1 MTIHHPLP
9 ETPEQL
15 LPREAY
21 ISEEW
26 LELERKHLFSN
37 TWAYAGVVSDLP
49 NNGDYK
55 TINVGTFPLVVVRN
69 KDGELGAFHNICRHR
84 GTELLEGTGTVKNT
98 IVCPYHR
105 WSFGLDGTLRG
116 VPNQKECF
124 PNLDKNEMGLFPASI
139 GIFKGVVF
147 VHPNAEP
154 ELSFDDWLATL
165 PDVTWP
171 HDLSSSELVAGE
183 EVVYEMKCNWKVFYE
198 NAIDGYHLAYL
209 HENTLGPLFPD
220 ANVWEAHGQHLVWY
234 STERDG
240 ARNALPELVES
251 FMKKARV
258 KKSLPDG
265 DTYGGV
271 YTLFPTTILTP
282 NPYGISISE
291 LVPVSAG
298 VTLLK
303 ARNWTLKKAKGRF
316 GNIKDAPGYDKDR
329 GVITS
334 DKWKDHPLETYDF
347 QTEDVWVC
355 EKMQRSLQSPMYEVG
370 ALAAGPGAESPIGHF
385 QQCLM
390 DYMPK

>member
-1 MTIHHPLP
+1 MTIQHPLP
-9 ETPEQL
+9 DAPEQL

-21 ISEEW
+21 VSEEW
-26 LELERKHLFSN
+26 LDLERKYLFGN
-37 TWAYAGVVSDLP
+37 TWAYAGVVTDLP
-49 NNGDYK
+49 SNGDYI
-55 TINVGTFPLVVVRN
+55 TINVGSFPLIVLRN

-84 GTELLEGTGTVKNT
+84 GTELLEGKGTIKNT

-105 WSFGLDGTLRG
+105 WSFALDGTLRG

-124 PNLDKNEMGLFPASI
+124 PNLEKNSMGLFPASI
-139 GIFKGVVF
+139 GIFKGIIF
-147 VHPNAEP
+147 VHPNAVP
-154 ELSFDDWLATL
+154 DQTFDDWFATL
-165 PDVTWP
+165 PNVAWP
-171 HDLSSSELVAGE
+171 HDLSSPDLVASE

-198 NAIDGYHLAYL
+198 NAIDGYHLGYL
-209 HENTLGPLFPD
+209 HEKTLGPLFPN
-220 ANVWEAHGQHLVWY
+220 ANLWEAHGQHLVWY

-251 FMKKARV
+251 YMKKERV
-258 KKSLPDG
+258 KKTMPEG

-271 YTLFPTTILTP
+271 YTLFPTTLLTP

-303 ARNWTLKKAKGRF
+303 ARNWTFKKTKGRF
-316 GNIKDAPGYDKDR
+316 GDVNDAPGYDKER

-334 DKWKDHPLETYDF
+334 DKWKEHPLETFDF

-370 ALAAGPGAESPIGHF
+370 ALAAGAGAEAPIGHF